1 MRYVPGLRAK
11 FNAIV
16 LPVLAVVFGAV
27 VAVDYRHD
35 VRTVMAA
42 HAIHEASQDVH
53 RDGPIDPA
61 TTPEAAGRATLFT
74 HAAFGLVTFTVV
86 LIAVNVALSAFV
98 LTPLGRVREACRQME
113 RGHWHAPDLQHGR
126 DEVGMT
132 TEAFRQLGL
141 TLGAF
146 VGQTLR
152 AERLATLAL
161 LAQTTA
167 CAIEPQVARLGASVG
182 RLHASPAPGVR
193 QEAEE
198 VASAAAA
205 ILAAVR
211 GLGHAFDASFQRT
224 KGGTRS

>member
-16 LPVLAVVFGAV
+16 LPVLALVFTTV
-27 VAVDYRHD
+27 VAVDYRHE

-42 HAIHEASQDVH
+42 HAIHEASRDVH
-53 RDGPIDPA
+53 RYGPIDPA

-74 HAAFGLVTFTVV
+74 HAAFGLVTFTAV
-86 LIAVNVALSAFV
+86 LIATNVALSVFV
-98 LTPLGRVREACRQME
+98 LAPLARVRAACRQME
-113 RGHWHAPDLQHGR
+113 RGHWRVAGLAEAG
-126 DEVGMT
+126 DEVGLT
-132 TEAFRQLGL
+132 TAAFRQLGL
-141 TLGAF
+141 SLGAF
-146 VGQTLR
+146 VGHTLQT
-152 AERLATLAL
+152 ERLATLAL
-161 LAQTTA
+161 VAQTTA
-167 CAIEPQVARLGASVG
+167 GAIEPEVSRLGASVG

-211 GLGHAFDASFQRT
+211 RLGHTFDGSQRT
-224 KGGTRS
+224 RGGTRR